1 MPSYNLNGR
10 FLSQPLT
17 GVQRYASEVLRAVSG
32 RPKTTIDL
40 HLPFLVSYT
49 QDSGGNVR
57 VVADS
62 RFKGQLWEQLV
73 LGVSRRRGVLLNLCN
88 TYPVLARRQIV
99 VVHDA
104 SVYAVPDGYT
114 RVFTGFYRLLFW
126 LLRFKRSTRIVTD
139 SEFSRGEL
147 VRYAGLPAER
157 ITVVYCGADH
167 WERISPEHGI
177 LDRLGLG
184 SGRPFVLA
192 VASDNPNKNLPRLV
206 AAFRTLQRK
215 DLCLVLVGGCNSRV
229 FSQSDLATAENIIR
243 AGYLTDAE
251 LAALYGAATCF
262 VFPSLYEG
270 FGLPPLE
277 AMSFGCPVLVSRE
290 ASLPEVC
297 GDAALYCDG
306 YDVTDIAAGIAKLVD
321 TPELRA
327 ELSAA
332 GRQRAAR
339 FRWRDTADALL
350 KIADELA

>member
-1 MPSYNLNGR
+1 MG
-10 FLSQPLT
+10 LT
-17 GVQRYASEVLRAVSG
+17 CEG
-32 RPKTTIDL
+32 I
-40 HLPFLVSYT
+40 
-49 QDSGGNVR
+49 
-57 VVADS
+57 
-62 RFKGQLWEQLV
+62 
-73 LGVSRRRGVLLNLCN
+73 LLNLCN
-88 TYPVLARRQIV
+88 TYPVLSRRQVV

-104 SVYAVPDGYT
+104 SVYAQPEGYT
-114 RVFTGFYRLLFW
+114 RAFASFYRLLFW

-147 VRYAGLPAER
+147 VRYAKLPAAR
-157 ITVVYCGADH
+157 ISVVYCGADH
-167 WERISPEHGI
+167 WQRVLPDRGVLH
-177 LDRLGLG
+177 RLGL
-184 SGRPFVLA
+184 SPDQAFVLA
-192 VASDNPNKNLPRLV
+192 VASDNPNKNLARLM
-206 AAFRTLQRK
+206 AAFEALQRD
-215 DLCLVLVGGCNSRV
+215 DLKLVLVGGGNSRV
-229 FSQSDLATAENIIR
+229 FSQSGSASSANIIR

-297 GDAALYCDG
+297 GDAALYCNG
-306 YDVTDIAAGIAKLVD
+306 YDVADIAAGIVTLVD
-321 TPELRA
+321 DPELRE

-332 GRQRAAR
+332 GQQRAAR